1 MYSATF
7 GCNFYI
13 STKSIW
19 TNVSFKASVSFIFC
33 LDNLS
38 TDVSG
43 MFKFPSINMLQ
54 STSPFRSLNI
64 CFMYLV
70 AMLAVIYVYNFCI
83 FLDGSF
89 VHYVM
94 SFVSRPGAGVERL
107 MGGAGAQRVQDLLS
121 IH

>member
-1 MYSATF
+1 VYSATF

-38 TDVSG
+38 TDISG
-43 MFKFPSINMLQ
+43 MFKFPNINMLQ

-70 AMLAVIYVYNFCI
+70 AMLAVYMFIIFVYSWMDPLFI
-83 FLDGSF
+83 
-89 VHYVM
+89 M
-94 SFVSRPGAGVERL
+94 
-107 MGGAGAQRVQDLLS
+107 
-121 IH
+121 